1 MNLIRIFAVIFLIA
15 AVSCNTK
22 PSFEINGTV
31 TGVKTGKVYF
41 QKFHNKYF
49 TTIDSA
55 NIQDGKFHLAG
66 SPELPELYGLTIDT
80 TRYPLFVF
88 LKAGEKLTI
97 DLDTSDAS
105 KSKIGGSVD
114 NELFTQYKLADKDIS
129 IDSFIREHPKSL
141 VALYILYRD
150 YSYRL
155 SYEEIE
161 KNIAL
166 LDTSLIR
173 TQYVDMLKD
182 LVGKLKNVQVGKK
195 APDFTLQDT
204 SGREV
209 TLSSHFGKYLLLD
222 FWASWC
228 GPCRRENPNIVKAYQ
243 KFHDKGFDIVGVSLD
258 KRKENWIKGI
268 ETDHLTWTHV
278 SDLAYWNSK
287 VANLYG
293 VRAIPSNLL
302 IDPSGVIVARNIF
315 DEELDHKLD
324 SLLNKK

>member
-1 MNLIRIFAVIFLIA
+1 M
-15 AVSCNTK
+15 
-22 PSFEINGTV
+22 FEINGTV
-31 TGVKTGKVYF
+31 AGISSGKVYL

-55 NIQDGKFHLAG
+55 TIINGKFHLSG
-66 SPELPELYGLTIDT
+66 TPELPELYGLSLDT
-80 TRYPLFVF
+80 TEYPLFVF
-88 LKAGEKLTI
+88 LKANEKVTV
-97 DLDTSDAS
+97 DLDTSDIK

-114 NELFTQYKLADKDIS
+114 NELFRQYTLADKDIR

-141 VALYILYRD
+141 VSAYILYRD

-155 SYEEIE
+155 SFDEIE

-166 LDTSLIR
+166 LDTSFAK
-173 TQYVDMLKD
+173 TQYVNVLND
-182 LVGKLKNVQVGKK
+182 LVGKLKTVQVGKK
-195 APDFTLQDT
+195 APDFTLPDT
-204 SGREV
+204 SGTEV
-209 TLSSHFGKYLLLD
+209 TLSSHFSKYLLLD

-228 GPCRRENPNIVKAYQ
+228 GPCRRENPNIVKAYL
-243 KFHDKGFDIVGVSLD
+243 KYHSLGFDIVGVSLD
-258 KRKENWIKGI
+258 KRKENWKKGI

-302 IDPSGVIVARNIF
+302 IDPSGTIIARNIF
-315 DEELDHKLD
+315 DEELDQKLD
-324 SLLNKK
+324 SLLKK